1 MTAGNWTGHQAHRP
15 LKTALLSRGL
25 DQIILSLGGVDAG
38 EGLLAVDGR
47 HMSAVQHDGKAQLQ
61 FVLAE
66 GVHLLAGHG
75 FAVDQIDHLVLHAQ
89 HSVVGLAQDVGVCAA
104 ESFGSGAVHIQEAH
118 AAYRPFYP
126 AGELSGVEAALD
138 AKLPIVQPVQH
149 ALGFVQPCVARGA
162 GNGFPIVDQ
171 NGTGL
176 GLIGEGPADAVL
188 VGAAPGCGADH
199 IDVLADDDGVAVD
212 LQGEGPAAGADLH
225 SDVAHGLRADQAVH
239 LGVEGGLDRLDQL
252 GFAGSGSFDRVHP
265 ITSIKEKPAGDDAS
279 GLYHVFIRRTRGRPW
294 PAAPSL
300 PQRF

>member
-1 MTAGNWTGHQAHRP
+1 MR
-15 LKTALLSRGL
+15 TALLPCSL
-25 DQIILSLGGVDAG
+25 DQIVLRLGGVDPG
-38 EGLLAVDGR
+38 KGLLAVDGS
-47 HMSAVQHDGKAQLQ
+47 HMAAVQHDGQIQLQ
-61 FVLAE
+61 LVLAK

-75 FAVDQIDHLVLHAQ
+75 FAVYQIDHLVLNAQ
-89 HSVVGLAQDVGVCAA
+89 HRVVGLAQDVGVCAA

-149 ALGFVQPCVARGA
+149 ALGFVQPGVARGA

-239 LGVEGGLDRLDQL
+239 LGPHGGLYCLDQL
-252 GFAGSGSFDRVHP
+252 GFTCGASFD
-265 ITSIKEKPAGDDAS
+265 
-279 GLYHVFIRRTRGRPW
+279 
-294 PAAPSL
+294 
-300 PQRF
+300 